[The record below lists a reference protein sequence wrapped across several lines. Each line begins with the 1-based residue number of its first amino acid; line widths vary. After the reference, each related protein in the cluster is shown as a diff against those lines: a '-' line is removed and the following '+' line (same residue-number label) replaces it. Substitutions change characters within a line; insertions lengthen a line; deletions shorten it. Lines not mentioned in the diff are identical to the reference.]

1 MPTGKA
7 LYDELLRVDFDG
19 LSGRIRFT
27 EKGDRDP
34 TLFVYR
40 LMNWDKNGDIQ
51 MIGSFNTR
59 LNEITFTESAY
70 FRKGSESKPEEIT
83 PPVHSKEYLHE
94 GLKILGYVE
103 LALLN
108 LFSILCYGWMLV
120 NRKHKAVIAAQR
132 PFLNLLVL
140 GCIIASWT
148 ILPLTVDEATET
160 IDPNVSCM
168 VAPWLFSLGFMLSV
182 LALLG
187 KKIRLWSIFRNPV
200 GTRLR
205 IGIRKS
211 VALSGIIF
219 VLFVNVIFL
228 TLWTLINPLIWRRI
242 VRVADKHD
250 FPLLSYGACTPRNED
265 NIGTGYA
272 FVITLIVLHLAAVI
286 ALGILNS
293 KIRKMPEEFQ
303 EAKYIALLFT
313 AILQLYL
320 LAIPVFIAAFASPSA
335 RFMVLSTF
343 VFFTCFFFLF
353 FVFVPK
359 MEQVRRNLMFRNW
372 QLQQD
377 SRDGVK
383 HSTSG
388 LEVDF
393 VEGVR
398 NNYVREKFLKFAERN
413 LVIESYFF
421 YMDVEC
427 FKANP
432 IAADTGKLDV
442 QKARDIYN
450 CYIREGGLLQIN
462 VSASTREQV
471 TRAYQ
476 SFAATKKTGDAVKE
490 AMAQINSNMSDDL
503 RKEFTMIFDPAQE
516 EIG

>member
-1 MPTGKA
+1 
-7 LYDELLRVDFDG
+7 
-19 LSGRIRFT
+19 
-27 EKGDRDP
+27 
-34 TLFVYR
+34 
-40 LMNWDKNGDIQ
+40 
-51 MIGSFNTR
+51 
-59 LNEITFTESAY
+59 
-70 FRKGSESKPEEIT
+70 
-83 PPVHSKEYLHE
+83 
-94 GLKILGYVE
+94 
-103 LALLN
+103 
-108 LFSILCYGWMLV
+108 
-120 NRKHKAVIAAQR
+120 
-132 PFLNLLVL
+132 
-140 GCIIASWT
+140 
-148 ILPLTVDEATET
+148 
-160 IDPNVSCM
+160 
-168 VAPWLFSLGFMLSV
+168 
-182 LALLG
+182 
-187 KKIRLWSIFRNPV
+187 
-200 GTRLR
+200 
-205 IGIRKS
+205 
-211 VALSGIIF
+211 
-219 VLFVNVIFL
+219 
-228 TLWTLINPLIWRRI
+228 
-242 VRVADKHD
+242 
-250 FPLLSYGACTPRNED
+250 
-265 NIGTGYA
+265 
-272 FVITLIVLHLAAVI
+272 VITLIVLHLAAVI

-359 MEQVRRNLMFRNW
+359 MEQVRRNLLFRNW

-377 SRDGVK
+377 SKDELKR
-383 HSTSG
+383 STSG

-398 NNYVREKFLKFAERN
+398 NNYVREKFLKFAECN

-516 EIG
+516 EIVSLLNLGAWRAFVNEGGMYRPSGFARPNHGSSSSTTSPFVTPMKSSEFRNEVPAAGASPQQEGLAQVNQTNTVKAGVIFDENEPTNQGTLVNV